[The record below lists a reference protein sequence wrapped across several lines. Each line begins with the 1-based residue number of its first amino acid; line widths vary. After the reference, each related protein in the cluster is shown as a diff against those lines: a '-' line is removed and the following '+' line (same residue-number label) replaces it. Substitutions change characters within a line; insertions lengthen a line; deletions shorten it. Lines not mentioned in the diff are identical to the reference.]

1 MISSLGVASQCFSEQ
16 LEEVARVY
24 GVQTQNDH
32 ALYYEPFSGP
42 NFPFSLCPVLQCNLS
57 AAHKLVIRRLTKH
70 LQVRVI
76 LAHPVTLFMYIS

>member
-1 MISSLGVASQCFSEQ
+1 MMIDDFVARCRFTM

-42 NFPFSLCPVLQCNLS
+42 NCPFSLRPVLQCNLS

>member
-1 MISSLGVASQCFSEQ
+1 MMMDDFVARCRFTM

-42 NFPFSLCPVLQCNLS
+42 NCPFSLRPVLQCNLS

>member
-1 MISSLGVASQCFSEQ
+1 MDDFVARCRFTM

-42 NFPFSLCPVLQCNLS
+42 NCPFSLRPVLQCNLS